1 MNCDCI
7 QRLNEK
13 LAEQNF
19 ALDVSFLLGKDLSL
33 TGTTLS
39 VGTHWKDLSKK
50 IRGKK
55 PPTIVVTFCP
65 FCGVKADKDDA
76 PLATGE

>member
-7 QRLNEK
+7 ERIDEK
-13 LAEQNF
+13 LAQQNF
-19 ALDVSFLLGKDLSL
+19 ELDVSFLLGKDLSMSS
-33 TGTTLS
+33 TVLS
-39 VGTHWKDLSKK
+39 VGTHWKDSAKK

-65 FCGVKADKDDA
+65 FCGKKAA
-76 PLATGE
+76 QE

>member
-7 QRLNEK
+7 KRIDDQ
-13 LAEQNF
+13 LAAQNF

-33 TGTTLS
+33 SATTLS

-50 IRGKK
+50 VRGKK

-65 FCGVKADKDDA
+65 FCGKR
-76 PLATGE
+76 ATEDGDN

>member
-7 QRLNEK
+7 TRIDEK

-19 ALDVSFLLGKDLSL
+19 ALDVAFLLGKDLSL
-33 TGTTLS
+33 SATTLS
-39 VGTHWKDLSKK
+39 VGTHWKDSSKK
-50 IRGKK
+50 VRGKK

-65 FCGVKADKDDA
+65 FCGKKTTKNGD
-76 PLATGE
+76 E